1 MISRVQN
8 IQKLR
13 DKLLVQRN
21 TTTRH
26 RSFFLRSFKSKKN
39 TSKNW
44 RRPFNFH
51 FSFIRMRHFSIFIFL
66 SKENSNLNLGL
77 SNLLCACATCANW
90 FVIQGR
96 MRRMIELKR
105 GQNKTQV
112 ELSCFSYQRQSRTR
126 NTTHT
131 KERRDWLKFAVS
143 SEAQTFKALQIIFSL
158 FSSTLFL
165 SSSGSKC
172 EVSRSLSSSL
182 SAESSVSISV

>member
-77 SNLLCACATCANW
+77 SNLLCACANW

-131 KERRDWLKFAVS
+131 KEEIDWNLQFPPKLKLLNL
-143 SEAQTFKALQIIFSL
+143 FKLFSL
-158 FSSTLFL
+158 HFL
-165 SSSGSKC
+165 RHYSYYLV
-172 EVSRSLSSSL
+172 EVNVRWASHYHHHYSLKVVY
-182 SAESSVSISV
+182 VSISV